1 MAKTGAAISGARL
14 VPGLAAA
21 SLMRGSD
28 ARTCGDS
35 ALTGSGFLGF
45 LSGKISLIRNA
56 GTQEE
61 GAMQGKIALEE
72 HFAIADTVMDS
83 AGFLGE
89 HVWEELK
96 SRLLD
101 IHGKRLAQM
110 DQHGIEITI
119 LSLNAPA
126 VQAIADRKRAYD

>member
-14 VPGLAAA
+14 VAGLAAA
-21 SLMRGSD
+21 SLMRAPG
-28 ARTCGDS
+28 AGTCGDS
-35 ALTGSGFLGF
+35 PLTGSVFAGF

-96 SRLLD
+96 SRRLY
-101 IHGKRLAQM
+101 IHGTRLAQ
-110 DQHGIEITI
+110 
-119 LSLNAPA
+119 
-126 VQAIADRKRAYD
+126 RA